1 MKAKTNQIWLNI
13 ISILLGCIFLISGFG
28 KLVGVDAFESLI
40 ESYGLP
46 QFAFLAP
53 IIILMEILLG
63 VLLILVYR
71 KKLMGII
78 SSIIL
83 IIFTIIYSY
92 AYIEHGI
99 TDCGCFG
106 NNPILQSNPS
116 ISYIRNSIMIALSV
130 ILYIYGNNNNEHISK
145 TTICC
150 LSGILVV
157 CAFIMGRSFRVPSMF
172 VKPNPLFMKPV
183 IESNISNCVDLS
195 NDSTYVVYVFSYD
208 CAGCWNNMTNFIN
221 YDKDSIADRSIGLC
235 VGGKGKNTFMNYF
248 KPNFDIYDV
257 GTALSDEIKI
267 VPTFLYIKN
276 GLIHD
281 IIQGSVINSK
291 LFKDNYLN
299 SND

>member
-1 MKAKTNQIWLNI
+1 MKAKTDQIWLNI
-13 ISILLGCIFLISGFG
+13 ISIILGCIFLLSGFG
-28 KLVGVDAFESLI
+28 KLAGVDAFESLI
-40 ESYGLP
+40 ESYGFPHL
-46 QFAFLAP
+46 AFLAP
-53 IIILMEILLG
+53 VVILMEVLLG
-63 VLLILVYR
+63 LLLILNYR

-83 IIFTIIYSY
+83 IIFTVFYSY

-116 ISYIRNSIMIALSV
+116 ISYIRNAIMIALSI
-130 ILYIYGNNNNEHISK
+130 ILFIYGNYETQHLSK
-145 TTICC
+145 TTMYC
-150 LSGILVV
+150 LSGIMII

-172 VKPNPLFMKPV
+172 VKPHPLFMKPV
-183 IESNISNCVDLS
+183 VETNISNYIDLS

-208 CAGCWNNMTNFIN
+208 CSGCWNNMANFMN
-221 YDKDSIADRSIGLC
+221 YDRDSIADRSIGLC

-248 KPNFDIYDV
+248 QPNFVIYDV

-299 SND
+299 PND